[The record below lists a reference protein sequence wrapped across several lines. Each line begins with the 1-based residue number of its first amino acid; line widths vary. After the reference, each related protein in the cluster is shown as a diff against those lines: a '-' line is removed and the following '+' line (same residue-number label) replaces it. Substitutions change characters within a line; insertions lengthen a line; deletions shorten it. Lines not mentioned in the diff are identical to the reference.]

1 VLTAALPQRR
11 SEFDLALRA
20 AGPAGLFDVVDVH
33 DPAALARLTAYAAGA
48 PHPLPGFWT
57 PTELSA

>member
-1 VLTAALPQRR
+1 
-11 SEFDLALRA
+11 
-20 AGPAGLFDVVDVH
+20 VH